1 VSNVAS
7 SSYQP
12 NVSELEFKLEAVFKE
27 NTLLCGQNN
36 ELSLELERYQAME
49 ATCTECFCL
58 QAVCAEVEAKSIAVE
73 NSQAFYRERVRV
85 VEDLA

>member
-27 NTLLCGQNN
+27 NTLLYGQNN

-49 ATCTECFCL
+49 ATCT
-58 QAVCAEVEAKSIAVE
+58 
-73 NSQAFYRERVRV
+73 
-85 VEDLA
+85 